1 MFTGCWVFL
10 GLLGVC
16 WAIRSSWVFLGV
28 CWATGCS
35 WDAGCTWATGCSW
48 VLWVCAGLLGVLV
61 CSWVCAGLLGVRAG
75 GVSDLADARRALLH
89 RVHLESLRHRFRPVH
104 GHHVPRVVPST
115 TIVPVQQARL
125 GACVEFFFSGW
136 VKTHYPSQGEELG
149 TRCGTEYYHGT

>member
-1 MFTGCWVFL
+1 
-10 GLLGVC
+10 
-16 WAIRSSWVFLGV
+16 
-28 CWATGCS
+28 
-35 WDAGCTWATGCSW
+35 
-48 VLWVCAGLLGVLV
+48 VCAGLLGVPGMLAV
-61 CSWVCAGLLGVRAG
+61 LGLLDVPGCFGCVLGYWVLLCVPGCALGYWVFLCVPGCSWVCAGLLGVRAG

-125 GACVEFFFSGW
+125 GACVEFLFIGW
-136 VKTHYPSQGEELG
+136 VRTHYPSQGEELG